1 MFQLIDPVLGSP
13 VQTPCGN
20 DRVYQQRPECR
31 IGRFPLIHRR
41 QGRVDTEFVG
51 IPHRLFGRQRGV
63 TTHAGDPPYRVRWPV
78 VVVVSVVVGNID
90 GINGASGSTIIITS
104 TSTSTTGTVCV
115 TVTTITTTTTIVR
128 NTGTNIISAGSRVA
142 TGSNVIKS
150 VTSTVGTTGSNTAI
164 IGSWGRSSRSH
175 CRVAVLVEV
184 GGVVIFVICCHF
196 RRIFPHGSFI
206 LITTAV
212 AHCGADASVGTKSK

>member
-1 MFQLIDPVLGSP
+1 M
-13 VQTPCGN
+13 
-20 DRVYQQRPECR
+20 
-31 IGRFPLIHRR
+31 
-41 QGRVDTEFVG
+41 
-51 IPHRLFGRQRGV
+51 

-78 VVVVSVVVGNID
+78 VAVVSVGNIVGNID
-90 GINGASGSTIIITS
+90 GINGASGSTIIITSTSTS

-175 CRVAVLVEV
+175 CRVAVVVEV

>member
-1 MFQLIDPVLGSP
+1 M
-13 VQTPCGN
+13 
-20 DRVYQQRPECR
+20 
-31 IGRFPLIHRR
+31 
-41 QGRVDTEFVG
+41 
-51 IPHRLFGRQRGV
+51 

-78 VVVVSVVVGNID
+78 VVVVSVSVGNIVGNID
-90 GINGASGSTIIITS
+90 GINGASGSGSTIITTS

-150 VTSTVGTTGSNTAI
+150 VTSTVGTTGNNTAI

-175 CRVAVLVEV
+175 CRVAVVVDV